1 VTARRGSERRAELI
15 RRQAA
20 SRKRSARVRWLVGLG
35 AAAAVG
41 VVAWAALGPG
51 AEPAAGRKALPGPLG
66 GPTVAQDVNTLIGR
80 PGPAFA
86 LPDSDGN
93 SHSVTPGQGRPLLLL
108 FHMGIR

>member
-1 VTARRGSERRAELI
+1 MSARRGSERRSELI
-15 RRQAA
+15 RRRAA
-20 SRKRSARVRWLVGLG
+20 GGERSVRVRWLVGLG
-35 AAAAVG
+35 AAAALG

-51 AEPAAGRKALPGPLG
+51 AETAASRKALPGPLG
-66 GPTVAQDVNTLIGR
+66 GPTVAQDVNTLVGR

-93 SHSVTPGQGRPLLLL
+93 SHSVTPGQGRPLVLL